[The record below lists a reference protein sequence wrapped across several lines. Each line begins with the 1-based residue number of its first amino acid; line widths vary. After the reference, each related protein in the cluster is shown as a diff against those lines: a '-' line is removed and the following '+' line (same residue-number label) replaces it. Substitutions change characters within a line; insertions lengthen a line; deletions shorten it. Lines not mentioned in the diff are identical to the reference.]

1 MLEIITT
8 NYFIQAIILG
18 LIEGITE
25 FIPVS
30 STAHLLIASQIINFN
45 AVDGQFFE
53 IVIQVGAIIAI
64 MFIYRKKIW
73 HLLLNI
79 KHPKH
84 INFIIKILLA
94 FFPAVII
101 GLLCHNFIK
110 SYLFSNNI
118 IALALVIGGIIIIM
132 IEKIKGKSK
141 GKNSIANNKDNDF
154 LATTITYN
162 QALLIGLLQC
172 LAMIPGVS
180 RSGATIIGAVAIGV
194 ERKEA
199 TEFSFFLA
207 IPTIIGASLFDL
219 YKNYHSL
226 TFNNS
231 GVIFI
236 GLLSAF
242 FSSLLVVK
250 WLINFIS
257 NNNFTNF
264 GIYRIIIGIA
274 ILMII

>member
-1 MLEIITT
+1 MLFINSRILFLISFTNVFGKTT
-8 NYFIQAIILG
+8 Y
-18 LIEGITE
+18 
-25 FIPVS
+25 
-30 STAHLLIASQIINFN
+30 
-45 AVDGQFFE
+45 
-53 IVIQVGAIIAI
+53 
-64 MFIYRKKIW
+64 
-73 HLLLNI
+73 
-79 KHPKH
+79 
-84 INFIIKILLA
+84 
-94 FFPAVII
+94 
-101 GLLCHNFIK
+101 IK
-110 SYLFSNNI
+110 SYLFSNHI
-118 IALALVIGGIIIIM
+118 IAFALVIGGIIIVV
-132 IEKIKGKSK
+132 IEKIKS
-141 GKNSIANNKDNDF
+141 KNSITNNNKDNN
-154 LATTITYN
+154 LLTTTITYN

-226 TFNNS
+226 TFNNAE
-231 GVIFI
+231 IIII

-264 GIYRIIIGIA
+264 GIYRIVIGIA
-274 ILMII
+274 ILIII